1 MNNKILVITL
11 LLLSS
16 FIVLSS
22 SIGSKSISYV
32 LEDQYGNEHK
42 SVNIQG
48 KRQLLFL
55 ADRSGSD
62 FTSNWTKVLEPLY
75 RNTIE
80 FVAFADVSSVP
91 GFLKGFIKGKFKDSY
106 SNPILMDWEGKLFE
120 YYNCP
125 EGIPTIVF
133 IDNKGIIR
141 YKISGKGTSSE
152 LQMLNEVISQHLFK

>member
-1 MNNKILVITL
+1 MNNKYLVITL

-16 FIVLSS
+16 FITIAS

-48 KRQLLFL
+48 RRQLLFL
-55 ADRSGSD
+55 ADRTGSD

-133 IDNKGIIR
+133 IDSKGIIR
-141 YKISGKGTSSE
+141 YKISGKGTNSE
-152 LQMLNEVISQHLFK
+152 LQMLNEAINQHVSK

>member
-1 MNNKILVITL
+1 MNNKYLVITL

-16 FIVLSS
+16 FITNAS

-48 KRQLLFL
+48 RRQLLFL
-55 ADRSGSD
+55 ADRTGSD
-62 FTSNWTKVLEPLY
+62 YTSNWTKVLEPLY

-125 EGIPTIVF
+125 DGIPTIVF

-141 YKISGKGTSSE
+141 YKISGKGTNSE
-152 LQMLNEVISQHLFK
+152 LQMLNEAINQHVSK

>member
-16 FIVLSS
+16 FIALSS

-152 LQMLNEVISQHLFK
+152 LQMLNEVISQHLSK

>member
-16 FIVLSS
+16 FIALSS
-22 SIGSKSISYV
+22 SIGNKSISYV

-91 GFLKGFIKGKFKDSY
+91 GFLKGFIRGKFKDSY

-152 LQMLNEVISQHLFK
+152 LQMLNEVISQHLSK

>member
-1 MNNKILVITL
+1 MNNKYLVITL

-16 FIVLSS
+16 FIVLAS
-22 SIGSKSISYV
+22 SIGSKSIGYV

-55 ADRSGSD
+55 ADRTGSD
-62 FTSNWTKVLEPLY
+62 FTSNWTKALEPLY

-141 YKISGKGTSSE
+141 YKISGKGTNSE
-152 LQMLNEVISQHLFK
+152 LQMLNEAINQHVSK

>member
-1 MNNKILVITL
+1 MNNKYLVITL

-16 FIVLSS
+16 FIVLAS

-55 ADRSGSD
+55 ADRTGSD

-91 GFLKGFIKGKFKDSY
+91 GFLKGFIKGKFKDTY

-125 EGIPTIVF
+125 DGIPTIVF

-152 LQMLNEVISQHLFK
+152 LQMLNEVISQHVSK

>member
-16 FIVLSS
+16 FIALSS

-133 IDNKGIIR
+133 IDNNGIIR

-152 LQMLNEVISQHLFK
+152 LQMLNEVISQHLYK

>member
-16 FIVLSS
+16 FIALSS

-152 LQMLNEVISQHLFK
+152 LQMLNEIINQHLSK

>member
-1 MNNKILVITL
+1 MNNKYLVITL

-16 FIVLSS
+16 FITIAS
-22 SIGSKSISYV
+22 SIGSKSIIYV

-48 KRQLLFL
+48 RRQLLFL
-55 ADRSGSD
+55 ADRTGSD
-62 FTSNWTKVLEPLY
+62 YTSNWTKVLEPLY

-106 SNPILMDWEGKLFE
+106 LNPILMDWEGKLFE

-125 EGIPTIVF
+125 DGIPTIVF
-133 IDNKGIIR
+133 IDSKGIIR
-141 YKISGKGTSSE
+141 YKISGKGTNSE
-152 LQMLNEVISQHLFK
+152 LQMLNEVISQHVSK

>member
-1 MNNKILVITL
+1 MNNKYLVIAL
-11 LLLSS
+11 LLFSS
-16 FIVLSS
+16 FITIAS
-22 SIGSKSISYV
+22 SIGSKSIGYV

-48 KRQLLFL
+48 RRQLLFL

-106 SNPILMDWEGKLFE
+106 SNPVLMDWEGKLFE

-133 IDNKGIIR
+133 IDSKGIIR
-141 YKISGKGTSSE
+141 YKISGKGTNSE
-152 LQMLNEVISQHLFK
+152 LQMLNEVISQHVSK

>member
-16 FIVLSS
+16 FIALSS
-22 SIGSKSISYV
+22 SIGNKSISYV

-91 GFLKGFIKGKFKDSY
+91 GFLKGFIRGKFKDSY

-141 YKISGKGTSSE
+141 YKISGKGTNSE
-152 LQMLNEVISQHLFK
+152 LQMLKEAINQHISK

>member
-1 MNNKILVITL
+1 MNNKYLVITL

-16 FIVLSS
+16 FITNAS

-48 KRQLLFL
+48 RRQLLFL
-55 ADRSGSD
+55 ADRTGSD
-62 FTSNWTKVLEPLY
+62 YTSNWTKVLEPLY

-133 IDNKGIIR
+133 IDSKGIIR
-141 YKISGKGTSSE
+141 YKISGKGTNSE
-152 LQMLNEVISQHLFK
+152 LQMLNEAINQHVSK

>member
-1 MNNKILVITL
+1 MNNKYLVITL

-16 FIVLSS
+16 FITIAS

-48 KRQLLFL
+48 RRQLLFL
-55 ADRSGSD
+55 ADRTGSD
-62 FTSNWTKVLEPLY
+62 YTSNWTKVLEPLY

-141 YKISGKGTSSE
+141 YKISGKGTNSE
-152 LQMLNEVISQHLFK
+152 LQMLNEAINQHVSK